1 MDLARLNAV
10 IGYDKLS
17 LEEKIRRAVRAAK
30 FDEQREGKAWLRLLP
45 MIPEGVSTMRANE
58 MFCLA
63 RGMLLDQELARG
75 LSAIEAQ
82 RITAQRLLASNVY

>member
-30 FDEQREGKAWLRLLP
+30 LEMHPVWIKACQNLP
-45 MIPEGVSTMRANE
+45 ITKKMQGANE
-58 MFCLA
+58 LFLFA
-63 RGMLLDQELARG
+63 RQTAVIQELNSGHTRA
-75 LSAIEAQ
+75 EAQ
-82 RITAQRLLASNVY
+82 RIAAQRMLRGNDW